1 MPPVIICC
9 AVNGGIQG
17 KEYNASIP
25 ETPEEI
31 SEAAHA
37 ACKAGASII
46 HVHAR
51 NPETRWKGATRTDT
65 WWEVN
70 RRIRARCPD
79 AIIDNTTGADFYVDM
94 EDRPSCLDARP
105 EVASLNLSPDM
116 SEFTLKARPASF
128 EHPRPEEHIDAC
140 IPFTY
145 GQIRAFASA
154 MKSRGIK
161 PELETYHTGSLRLPP
176 AITNRRGST
185 TGWCTCPASC
195 PSIPPERMELPT
207 NGQRSK
213 PRRGKHWTM
222 LPPSCGLQ
230 ASISITSSRRR
241 CTCRTW
247 SSGIG

>member
-37 ACKAGASII
+37 ACEAGASMI
-46 HVHAR
+46 HVH
-51 NPETRWKGATRTDT
+51 
-65 WWEVN
+65 
-70 RRIRARCPD
+70 ARCPD
-79 AIIDNTTGADFYVDM
+79 AIINNTTGADFYADM

-145 GQIRAFASA
+145 GQIRALASA

-222 LPPSCGLQ
+222 LPPPCGLQ